1 MTPEDAAK
9 IFFKKLK
16 KIIDERHITS
26 KKQIDQMYFE
36 LIDRIHEILEYLLE
50 GLPLVIFNEYLD
62 EYVNYISYYKV
73 SLDDMVKVFEIIHKF
88 QKVFLFYE
96 IMDSEY
102 LVLQVGV
109 YNYVF
114 ESPWIHLL
122 EMDYYT
128 STNEDEW
135 V

>member
-1 MTPEDAAK
+1 MTPEDAVK

-16 KIIDERHITS
+16 KIVDERHITS
-26 KKQIDQMYFE
+26 KRQINEMYFE
-36 LIDRIHEILEYLLE
+36 LIDRIYEILEYLLE
-50 GLPLVIFNEYLD
+50 GLPLVIFNDYLD

-73 SLDDMVKVFEIIHKF
+73 SIDDMTKIFEIIHKF
-88 QKVFLFYE
+88 QKVFLFYD
-96 IMDSEY
+96 IMDGEY

-122 EMDYYT
+122 EMNKYAII
-128 STNEDEW
+128 NEDDW